1 MWLSNQKDAPTSRR
15 TGSSC
20 EKKNTHGR
28 CEDKLTYEA
37 VPEGAQTLFGASPE
51 LSLIRRISKH
61 FSQKRETYLHLM
73 RLVKVGFQ
81 LTPA

>member
-1 MWLSNQKDAPTSRR
+1 MWLSNHKDTPTSRR
-15 TGSSC
+15 TGSTC
-20 EKKNTHGR
+20 ENKNSHSR

-37 VPEGAQTLFGASPE
+37 VPEGAQSLFGVALDLP
-51 LSLIRRISKH
+51 LIRRISKH
-61 FSQKRETYLHLM
+61 FSQEGETYLHLM